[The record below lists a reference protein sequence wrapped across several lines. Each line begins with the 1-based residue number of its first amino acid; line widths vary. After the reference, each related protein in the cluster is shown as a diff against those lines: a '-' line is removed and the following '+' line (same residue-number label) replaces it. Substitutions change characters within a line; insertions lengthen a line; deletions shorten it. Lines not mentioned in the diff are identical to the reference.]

1 MTTPSPLGVNRGFL
15 VRLRT
20 SLKLIVPGLMV
31 AATGVGAGDLISAS
45 LAGSDVGVGVL
56 WLAVLGA
63 SMKLILNE
71 GVARWQM
78 GTGTSLL
85 RGLVAALGPWAVW
98 PFLFYFAAWAALVAG
113 SLASACGVAA
123 TAFVELTPGDPN
135 ASRVLWGLL
144 HALIGWG
151 IVRLGGL
158 AVFES
163 VMSLSMALMV
173 VAVLICVVG
182 LGLDPR
188 TLWNANM
195 PPRLPAAGLDHALA
209 VLGGVGGTVTLLS
222 YGYWVRDHGRLGQD
236 GLRAC
241 RIDLTIC
248 YLLTAAFGMGMILIG
263 SRIEV
268 EGQGARL
275 ATQLADQLGAT
286 LGPIGR
292 VLFLAGFWAA
302 VFSSLLGVWQS
313 APYLLADLWRG
324 HRQTHALRSHPENE
338 AHADPDADEPDLAGD
353 PAYRWGLATLALLP
367 AATLFVTSAKS
378 IQYAYAAL
386 GSMFL
391 PGLAAALLMLNGSRR
406 LGQGY
411 RNGWPTTLLLFVI
424 LISYL
429 LILINGGRI
438 N

>member
-1 MTTPSPLGVNRGFL
+1 MTPPSRRVWTDRLLGPL
-15 VRLRT
+15 T
-20 SLKLIVPGLMV
+20 LIVPGLMV

-45 LAGSDVGVGVL
+45 LAGSDAGVGVL
-56 WLAVLGA
+56 WLAVVGA
-63 SMKLILNE
+63 AMKLVLNE

-78 GTGTSLL
+78 ATGTSLL
-85 RGLVAALGPWAVW
+85 RGLVASLGPWAVW
-98 PFLFYFAAWAALVAG
+98 PFLIYFAAWAALVAG

-135 ASRVLWGLL
+135 ASRILWGLV
-144 HALIGWG
+144 HAAVGWG
-151 IVRLGGL
+151 IVRVGGL

-163 VMSLSMALMV
+163 VMGLSVAVMV
-173 VAVLICVVG
+173 VTVLVCVLG
-182 LGLDPR
+182 LGPDPQA
-188 TLWNANM
+188 LWNANV
-195 PPRLPAAGLDHALA
+195 PPRLPAAGLDRALA

-222 YGYWVRDHGRLGQD
+222 YGYWVRDHGRQGQD
-236 GLRAC
+236 GLRIC

-324 HRQTHALRSHPENE
+324 RRRIQTDWARARVGSLTPSHEE
-338 AHADPDADEPDLAGD
+338 EPDLTSD
-353 PAYRWGLATLALLP
+353 PAYRWGLAVLAWLP
-367 AATLFVTSAKS
+367 AATLFVTSVKT

-386 GSMFL
+386 GSLFL
-391 PGLAAALLMLNGSRR
+391 PGLAAALLVLNGSPR
-406 LGQGY
+406 LGTAY
-411 RNGWPTTLLLFVI
+411 RNGWLTTPLLIMILLVYLGI
-424 LISYL
+424 LIRGISL
-429 LILINGGRI
+429 N
-438 N
+438 